1 LWIKVV
7 NDGMSYDYES
17 KSKWIG
23 SLFIFIGIITSI
35 YALFSVLSTSTVL
48 GIILTTIGLI
58 SAYLTAKINLHTPAS
73 WTKSLLIFISGL
85 LFLFI
90 NLSTLSTIALII
102 GVFFFL
108 EAVNNLYLAYIT
120 RKDATAYAWVINA
133 LLSITFAFIILS
145 STESIPAD
153 AIGLLV
159 SLSLI
164 ADGFT
169 VIFSGRYIFIR
180 P

>member
-1 LWIKVV
+1 
-7 NDGMSYDYES
+7 MSDDYES
-17 KSKWIG
+17 KSKQIG
-23 SLFIFIGIITSI
+23 ALLIIVGVATSI
-35 YALFSVLSTSTVL
+35 YVLFSVLSTTVVL
-48 GIILTTIGLI
+48 GATLTTVGLV
-58 SAYLTAKINLHTPAS
+58 SAYLTAKMNLHTPAS
-73 WTKSLLIFISGL
+73 WTKSLLIFVSGL

-90 NLSTLSTIALII
+90 TMSTLSTIALSI
-102 GVFFFL
+102 GVFFLF

-120 RKDATAYAWVINA
+120 RKDATTFAWIINA
-133 LLSITFAFIILS
+133 LLSMTFAFIIFS
-145 STESIPAD
+145 NIESIPAD

>member
-1 LWIKVV
+1 LWVKVV
-7 NDGMSYDYES
+7 NDGMSDDYES
-17 KSKWIG
+17 KSKQIG
-23 SLFIFIGIITSI
+23 SLFIIVGVVTSI
-35 YALFSVLSTSTVL
+35 YALFSVLSTTAVL
-48 GIILTTIGLI
+48 GATLTTIGLI
-58 SAYLTAKINLHTPAS
+58 SAYLTAKMNLDTPAS

-90 NLSTLSTIALII
+90 NMSTLSTIALII
-102 GVFFFL
+102 GLFFLL
-108 EAVNNLYLAYIT
+108 EAVNNFYLAYMT

-133 LLSITFAFIILS
+133 LISMTFAFIILS
-145 STESIPAD
+145 STESIPSD

>member
-1 LWIKVV
+1 MWIKVV
-7 NDGMSYDYES
+7 NDGMSDDYES
-17 KSKWIG
+17 KSKQIG
-23 SLFIFIGIITSI
+23 SLFIVVGVITSI
-35 YALFSVLSTSTVL
+35 YAFFSVLSTSTVL
-48 GIILTTIGLI
+48 GITLTTIGLI

-90 NLSTLSTIALII
+90 NMSTLSTIALIM
-102 GVFFFL
+102 GLFFLL
-108 EAVNNLYLAYIT
+108 EAVNNLYLAYVT

-133 LLSITFAFIILS
+133 LLSMTFAAIILS

-169 VIFSGRYIFIR
+169 VIFSGRHIFIR